1 MALIASCQISG
12 AMPRWALRTPS
23 MAIVAASVVASA
35 TDSAT
40 LVDGFRLAVKD
51 AVGEAGASLRASKR
65 PSNAAVA
72 ILPISGDEDGW
83 LAGQLKIALT
93 DAGKT
98 CVEGKED
105 PMWDAILKEIT
116 WDARKE
122 DILDAATLDKFGKL
136 KSAQYLLYGFVRRLS
151 ASERHVLVELELH
164 ASCIATKQHVW
175 GGTFARRHQVPGSDP
190 NGGIDIPS
198 AVRTALIDGIR
209 AKVSKSLAN
218 SSKIG
223 AVKRVAILPIAGD
236 VDQYSEGLFRDVL
249 SSSSVT
255 PVNLDVTTRAEARFA
270 LREGPGSADAIAY
283 GALRDMGASLVETKV
298 DGTKIYA
305 ARMELQL
312 WIEKGVTREILW
324 SDTVR
329 FSKEFAVGPRG
340 WWDILCNYVPV
351 LRSYPSLI
359 VWIPLGIV
367 VALVALVMFLKAV
380 TRVR

>member
-1 MALIASCQISG
+1 MSSKEKEMEARKMKRIIA
-12 AMPRWALRTPS
+12 S

-35 TDSAT
+35 TDSAM

-51 AVGEAGASLRASKR
+51 AVGEAGASLKASKI

-72 ILPISGDEDGW
+72 ILPISGDGDGW

-122 DILDAATLDKFGKL
+122 DILDAATLDKFGRL
-136 KSAQYLLYGFVRRLS
+136 KSAQYLLYGFVRRLA
-151 ASERHVLVELELH
+151 ASERCVLVELELH

-175 GGTFARRHQVPGSDP
+175 GGTFVRRHHVPGSDP

-198 AVRTALIDGIR
+198 NVRTALIDGIR
-209 AKVSKSLAN
+209 AKVSESLAK
-218 SSKIG
+218 SAKIG

-255 PVNLDVTTRAEARFA
+255 PVNLDVTTRAEARLA
-270 LREGPGSADAIAY
+270 LREGPGKADAIAY
-283 GALRDMGASLVETKV
+283 GALRDLEAKLVETKV
-298 DGTKIYA
+298 DGEKIYSA
-305 ARMELQL
+305 LMELQL
-312 WIEKGVTREILW
+312 WIEKGATRDILW
-324 SDTVR
+324 SDTVQ
-329 FSKEFAVGPRG
+329 FSKEFTTGPRG
-340 WWDILCNYVPV
+340 LWDKICHFVPFFAEHPSSV
-351 LRSYPSLI
+351 VWLPLAIVLGLIVLWLFLRSC
-359 VWIPLGIV
+359 
-367 VALVALVMFLKAV
+367 